1 MNTDERSL
9 KPNAL
14 SAFVCVHR
22 RPSYLVGF
30 LLWATPLVAQ
40 RPFSATY
47 DPSKHVTLKGPVTRI
62 DWVNPRAFIFINV
75 TDAGAVSN
83 WAVEIGNPLDLEHD
97 GWKRT
102 SLRIGDVVTI
112 DGLVAL
118 GQAKQVLATSVV
130 LVRNGK
136 KLFEAAKPRASAARQ
151 PAPRWPDGR
160 VRLGP
165 PAGKKGYWGAASA
178 TALVE
183 NTAAGKGTAGANTA
197 PIHMNRDGLLT
208 NLSDAARVAPFQPWA
223 RALYEYRQRRLLQD
237 DPAARCLPTGGPR
250 LFHTPPGFQFVDQ
263 RELGRILVL
272 AAGGDRN
279 WRVIYTDGRPQGQP
293 DEVVR
298 SYYGN
303 SVGHWEGDTLVVDS
317 IGFNERFWFT
327 SGGLPHTEAL
337 HLVERFSRP
346 DLNTL
351 KYEVTVDDPRAYTRM
366 WSGGWTVQWVPD
378 EEIQEYFCEE
388 NAESTFVR

>member
-1 MNTDERSL
+1 
-9 KPNAL
+9 
-14 SAFVCVHR
+14 
-22 RPSYLVGF
+22 
-30 LLWATPLVAQ
+30 
-40 RPFSATY
+40 
-47 DPSKHVTLKGPVTRI
+47 
-62 DWVNPRAFIFINV
+62 
-75 TDAGAVSN
+75 
-83 WAVEIGNPLDLEHD
+83 
-97 GWKRT
+97 
-102 SLRIGDVVTI
+102 
-112 DGLVAL
+112 
-118 GQAKQVLATSVV
+118 LATSVV
-130 LVRNGK
+130 LARTGK
-136 KLFEAAKPRASAARQ
+136 KLFEPAKPRATAQRQ

-165 PAGKKGYWGAASA
+165 PPGKKGYWGAASVV
-178 TALVE
+178 ALAE
-183 NTAAGKGTAGANTA
+183 NTGPAI
-197 PIHMNRDGLLT
+197 PMNRDGLLA

-223 RALYEYRQRRLLQD
+223 KALYEYRQRRLLQD

-250 LFHTPPGFQFVDQ
+250 LFHTPPGFQFVEQ

-272 AAGGDRN
+272 AGGGDRN

-303 SVGHWEGDTLVVDS
+303 SVGHWEGDMLVVDS

-337 HLVERFSRP
+337 HLVERFSRA

-351 KYEVTVDDPRAYTRM
+351 KYEVTVDDPRAYTRP
-366 WSGGWTVQWVPD
+366 WTGGWTVQWVPD

>member
-1 MNTDERSL
+1 ML
-9 KPNAL
+9 LAL
-14 SAFVCVHR
+14 IRVHR
-22 RPSYLVGF
+22 RPKKIDRRKRLPRLRRSCLS
-30 LLWATPLVAQ
+30 LLLAAAPLTAQ
-40 RPFSATY
+40 RPLSATY
-47 DPSKHVTLKGPVTRI
+47 DPSRHVTLKGAVTRI

-83 WAVEIGNPLDLEHD
+83 WAVEIGNPLDLERD
-97 GWKRT
+97 GWKAT
-102 SLRIGDVVTI
+102 TLRIGDVVTVE
-112 DGLVAL
+112 GLLAL
-118 GQAKQVLATSVV
+118 GQAKQALATSVV
-130 LVRNGK
+130 LARAGK
-136 KLFEAAKPRASAARQ
+136 KVFEPAKPHASAGHQ

-165 PAGKKGYWGAASA
+165 PPLKKGYWGAASA
-178 TALVE
+178 STLVE
-183 NTAAGKGTAGANTA
+183 TGSA
-197 PIHMNRDGLLT
+197 PIAMNKDGLLA
-208 NLSDAARVAPFQPWA
+208 NLSDAGRVAPFQPWA
-223 RALYEYRQRRLLQD
+223 RALYEYRQRRLLED

-250 LFHTPPGFQFVDQ
+250 LFHTAPGFQFVEQ

-272 AAGGDRN
+272 AGGGDRN
-279 WRVIYTDGRPQGQP
+279 WRVIYTDGRAQGQP

-303 SVGHWEGDTLVVDS
+303 SVGRWEGDTLVVDS

-337 HLVERFSRP
+337 HLTERFSRP

-351 KYEVTVDDPRAYTRM
+351 KYEVTVDDPRAYTRS
-366 WSGGWTVQWVPD
+366 WRGGWTVQWVPD

-388 NAESTFVR
+388 NAESILLVNR